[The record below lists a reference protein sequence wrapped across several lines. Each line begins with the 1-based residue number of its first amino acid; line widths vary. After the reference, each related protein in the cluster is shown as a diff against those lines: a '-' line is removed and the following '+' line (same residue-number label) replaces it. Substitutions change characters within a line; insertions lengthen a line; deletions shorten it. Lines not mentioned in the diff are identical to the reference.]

1 MSESDELPDGL
12 DIIDTNAGQKEKI
25 CAAAEIALENAGGKF
40 FEQSEAI
47 SGICQDFIDLK
58 DPASAEL
65 FFKHLSKKYKISKKI
80 FSDTFK
86 TLSDVPKKAKNRAV
100 QDFVEDGTDPEIK
113 QGWFVRK
120 NCYWFYTKDGGP
132 VSGSNF
138 IMEPLFHIDSKID
151 NKRLVLITNEDGLS
165 RIIDIPSNKFISVDQ
180 FSSYVFDEGNFL
192 WTGCKAHYIKI
203 LKFISKDFPMCKPLI
218 TLGWQREGFY
228 AFANGIY
235 NGLWQPVNE
244 FGITTHQEKLY
255 FSPAFSVVYTNA
267 REDDD
272 LYENDRYFVYKQAP
286 CTFGQWSQLMMD
298 VYGQNA
304 IMGMAFAVASIFRDL
319 IYEKYKIFPHLFL
332 FGEKQSGK
340 SQMAWSLSN
349 LFFHNFPA
357 FNLNSGTHVG
367 LSRRGSRSKNCI
379 VWLDEYSND
388 IDIRRFQLLK
398 AAYDGVGHEKGK
410 MTQDSRTSITKI
422 LSSFLISGQFLPTL
436 DDNSLLTRS
445 CLLSFIKK
453 YYTPQQMARYEELK
467 DLEIQGISS
476 LVTDILEYRKLMEDQ
491 FARTFSTIQENLK
504 AEMIQ
509 ENLPFDERL
518 IRNYCCLLAPI
529 KIILE
534 SATPLTLSFD
544 YATMYKI
551 VKHDIASLTKQ
562 IATSESISTFW
573 STVEYLLDEGK
584 IQAGVDFKIAM
595 TPSLAYTNKQGDEI
609 SGPFAKPQNLLFIRF
624 SRVHPLYM
632 EKWRQQTGK
641 NGIDLISIMHY
652 LKNHKSYVGYTNHTR
667 FDTSNTSAF
676 VFKYGPGQLD
686 INLERTIVNP
696 YSTEKK
702 SATPEPPAT
711 PPKQETLNLDNLP
724 HIDPEDHEDERPF

>member
-25 CAAAEIALENAGGKF
+25 CAAAEIALEEAEGKF

-65 FFKHLSKKYKISKKI
+65 FFKYLSKKFKISKKI

-86 TLSDVPKKAKNRAV
+86 TLSDVPKKARNIAV

-151 NKRLVLITNEDGLS
+151 NKRLVRITNEDGLS

-255 FSPAFSVVYTNA
+255 FSPAFSVVYNNA

-286 CTFGQWSQLMMD
+286 CTFGQWSRLMMD

-304 IMGMAFAVASIFRDL
+304 IIGMAFAVASIFRDL

-349 LFFHNFPA
+349 LFLTSTLGHPKIKIQKDLPVIFA
-357 FNLNSGTHVG
+357 LG
-367 LSRRGSRSKNCI
+367 LIK
-379 VWLDEYSND
+379 W
-388 IDIRRFQLLK
+388 
-398 AAYDGVGHEKGK
+398 
-410 MTQDSRTSITKI
+410 
-422 LSSFLISGQFLPTL
+422 
-436 DDNSLLTRS
+436 SLL
-445 CLLSFIKK
+445 
-453 YYTPQQMARYEELK
+453 PAR
-467 DLEIQGISS
+467 G
-476 LVTDILEYRKLMEDQ
+476 
-491 FARTFSTIQENLK
+491 
-504 AEMIQ
+504 
-509 ENLPFDERL
+509 
-518 IRNYCCLLAPI
+518 
-529 KIILE
+529 
-534 SATPLTLSFD
+534 
-544 YATMYKI
+544 
-551 VKHDIASLTKQ
+551 
-562 IATSESISTFW
+562 
-573 STVEYLLDEGK
+573 
-584 IQAGVDFKIAM
+584 
-595 TPSLAYTNKQGDEI
+595 
-609 SGPFAKPQNLLFIRF
+609 
-624 SRVHPLYM
+624 
-632 EKWRQQTGK
+632 
-641 NGIDLISIMHY
+641 
-652 LKNHKSYVGYTNHTR
+652 
-667 FDTSNTSAF
+667 
-676 VFKYGPGQLD
+676 
-686 INLERTIVNP
+686 
-696 YSTEKK
+696 
-702 SATPEPPAT
+702 
-711 PPKQETLNLDNLP
+711 
-724 HIDPEDHEDERPF
+724 